1 MNTLFF
7 RVKQALWALLK
18 IDANELVQT
27 LNHPIEEDLG
37 DDSEIIEE
45 TMEEKELKLHRIILL
60 RSWLLHFIS
69 NIHDYFMTRVVQS
82 TQIDLGKCKLYI
94 KTLLRKKSLMLNKND
109 LVKCFKICHIF
120 GIRRPT

>member
-27 LNHPIEEDLG
+27 LNHPIEEDIR

-82 TQIDLGKCKLYI
+82 TQIDLGK
-94 KTLLRKKSLMLNKND
+94 LLMIY
-109 LVKCFKICHIF
+109 F
-120 GIRRPT
+120 

>member
-82 TQIDLGKCKLYI
+82 TQIDLGK
-94 KTLLRKKSLMLNKND
+94 LLMIY
-109 LVKCFKICHIF
+109 F
-120 GIRRPT
+120 

>member
-82 TQIDLGKCKLYI
+82 TQIDLGKCIFILKYV
-94 KTLLRKKSLMLNKND
+94 KKFKD
-109 LVKCFKICHIF
+109 FVKISDV
-120 GIRRPT
+120 

>member
-27 LNHPIEEDLG
+27 LNHPIEEYLG

-82 TQIDLGKCKLYI
+82 TQIDLGKCKVYI
-94 KTLLRKKSLMLNKND
+94 SKTIFRNK
-109 LVKCFKICHIF
+109 
-120 GIRRPT
+120 R

>member
-1 MNTLFF
+1 MINCRIPYIFF

-27 LNHPIEEDLG
+27 LDRPVEGLG

-82 TQIDLGKCKLYI
+82 TQIDLGKCIFILKYV
-94 KTLLRKKSLMLNKND
+94 KKFKD
-109 LVKCFKICHIF
+109 FVKISDVV
-120 GIRRPT
+120 R